1 VYLGNISFNKRIKK
15 MRIGGIEMSKC
26 VMCKNENNKGHE
38 FASKDTSGF
47 ICNACISWVQTMVI
61 KE

>member
-1 VYLGNISFNKRIKK
+1 
-15 MRIGGIEMSKC
+15 MSKC

-61 KE
+61 KEWIFYEERDE

>member
-1 VYLGNISFNKRIKK
+1 